1 MVIYNEFSVGL
12 KNNNALSGVHF
23 GDHYGSFIHTDNEN
37 NHHQG
42 FLMDENSLNLVYYI
56 LYGFAFGA
64 SLLAFLMTSMQKLRF
79 LIVLS
84 STAYMV
90 YYYFYPTEP
99 LWLDVGS
106 EFALVAINGFMM
118 IYLAWSNSRIKFDQ
132 REQFLYEHEF
142 SDLTR
147 VEFNQLLKIADW
159 YLEGPGFV
167 YTVEGQSLD
176 HIYYLISGRAQAEL
190 SDGNVVS
197 LPQGNVIGEVSYRL
211 DCPASAT
218 VISTESCMCLRWNQ
232 DELQAL
238 CDKTANIKR
247 AVENMLSSHM
257 ARKLSENTTENEAL
271 TELPEA
277 KA

>member
-1 MVIYNEFSVGL
+1 M
-12 KNNNALSGVHF
+12 
-23 GDHYGSFIHTDNEN
+23 DDNT
-37 NHHQG
+37 
-42 FLMDENSLNLVYYI
+42 LTLVYYL

-106 EFALVAINGFMM
+106 EFALVGINGFMM

-142 SDLTR
+142 SELTR
-147 VEFNQLLKIADW
+147 VEFNHLLKIADW
-159 YLEGPGFV
+159 HLEGSGFI
-167 YTVEGQSLD
+167 YTTEGQSLD
-176 HIYYLISGRAQAEL
+176 SIYYLISGRAQAAL
-190 SDGNVVS
+190 PDGNTVN

-211 DCPASAT
+211 NCPASAT
-218 VISTESCMCLRWNQ
+218 VTSTESCMCLRWNQ
-232 DELQAL
+232 HELRAL
-238 CDKTANIKR
+238 CEKNPNIKR

-257 ARKLSENTTENEAL
+257 ARKLSENKTDREGL
-271 TELPEA
+271 TELQEA
-277 KA
+277 KP